1 MTATENPDL
10 VILDLGLPDIDGFE
24 VLEQIRQTSSIT
36 VVIVSV
42 RGEEADRKRGF
53 ELGANDYVVKP
64 FKQAHLLECLRTQ
77 LGERARSS
85 P

>member
-1 MTATENPDL
+1 MR
-10 VILDLGLPDIDGFE
+10 ILASE
-24 VLEQIRQTSSIT
+24 T
-36 VVIVSV
+36 V

-64 FKQAHLLECLRTQ
+64 FKLAHLLECLRTQ
-77 LGERARSS
+77 LSEHAMSS